1 MDSTRP
7 EKIFAHAASLL
18 ATTARAIFVA
28 SRAELQVTS
37 TTILSVILPLL
48 FRGFLAQIL
57 CFSAWVVKLQYVPVT
72 SPGIYFGT
80 SGWRGVI
87 ADDFT
92 FSGVRRVAAA
102 IAGHVRTRKKSPR
115 LIIGYD
121 TRFFSEEFA
130 LATAGVLEAQGC
142 KVLFCRE
149 ATPTPSIA
157 HAILDRKLDG
167 GVNITAS
174 HNPAQYN
181 GVKFSSADGGP
192 ALPEVTRDIEKRAA
206 AIRDDSSSAHEVEDD
221 FERVDTRDAYFAQL
235 EKVVRFDVI
244 AKAKGNFICDA
255 VHGCGAGWLD
265 RILTKHGIA
274 LTSIRANRDVLFEG
288 TGPDPSEENLGPLKK
303 AVLEKKS
310 LAGLATDGDADRF
323 GILDRDA
330 CFVLPN
336 HILGLLFDYLL
347 ETRGTKL
354 GASRSVATSHLVD
367 AVARLHGVQV
377 YETPV
382 GFKYVGPL
390 LRKNKIVI
398 GGEESAGMTIRGHVP
413 EKDGILACLL
423 VAEMIAARRASL
435 AEQLRDLFRHVG
447 GEFWPIRVNLHLAS
461 DVQAHLAERLKKEFK
476 EFAGR
481 RVARTDRTDGLQLV
495 FDDGSWVLMRPSGTE
510 PVVRIYTEAASP
522 AASQRLAEDARAW
535 ISQ

>member
-1 MDSTRP
+1 
-7 EKIFAHAASLL
+7 
-18 ATTARAIFVA
+18 
-28 SRAELQVTS
+28 VTS
-37 TTILSVILPLL
+37 QSIH
-48 FRGFLAQIL
+48 
-57 CFSAWVVKLQYVPVT
+57 
-72 SPGIYFGT
+72 FGT

-102 IAGHVRTRKKSPR
+102 IAGHVRAHKKSPR
-115 LIIGYD
+115 LIVGYD

-130 LATAGVLEAQGC
+130 RAAAAVLQSHRC
-142 KVLFCRE
+142 RVLFCCE

-157 HAILDRKLDG
+157 HAILDRQLDG

-181 GVKFSSADGGP
+181 GVKFSGSDGGP

-206 AIRDDSSSAHEVEDD
+206 AIRDDSSSGREVGDD
-221 FERVDTRDAYFAQL
+221 FERIDTREAYFSQL
-235 EKVVRFDVI
+235 ERLVRFDVI
-244 AKAKGNFICDA
+244 SKANGNFVCDA

-274 LTSIRANRDVLFEG
+274 ITTIRAERDVLFEG
-288 TGPDPSEENLGPLKK
+288 TGPDPSVENLAPLKK
-303 AVLEKKS
+303 AVLENKS

-323 GILDRDA
+323 GILDRDGS
-330 CFVLPN
+330 FVSPN

-354 GASRSVATSHLVD
+354 GASRSVATSHLLD

-390 LRKNKIVI
+390 LRENKIVI

-423 VAEMIAARRASL
+423 VTEMIAARRASL
-435 AEQLRDLFRHVG
+435 AQQLSDLFRRVS
-447 GEFWPIRVNLHLAS
+447 GEFWPIRVNLHLAP
-461 DVQAHLAERLKKEFK
+461 DVQARLSERLRKDFK
-476 EFAGR
+476 EFSAR
-481 RVARTDRTDGLQLV
+481 RVARADRTDGLKLI
-495 FDDGSWVLMRPSGTE
+495 FDDGSWLLMRPSGTE

-535 ISQ
+535 ISP